1 VQEELLGDWRSSL
14 GNEELKLRKLNNSIY
29 IVYYDGDLFR
39 AYHSDFSETS
49 FGSVQHLSSRDRKFA

>member
-1 VQEELLGDWRSSL
+1 VQGQLLGDWTSTV
-14 GNEELKLRKLNNSIY
+14 GNEELKLRRLGDSVY

-49 FGSVQHLSSRDRKFA
+49 FATVLHLNLRDRKFA